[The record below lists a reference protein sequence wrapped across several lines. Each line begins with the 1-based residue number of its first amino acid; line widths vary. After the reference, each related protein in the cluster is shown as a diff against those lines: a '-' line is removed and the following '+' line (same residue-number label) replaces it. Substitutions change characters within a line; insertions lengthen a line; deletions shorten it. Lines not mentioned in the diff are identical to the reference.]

1 MNILYWR
8 FSFWLTSLCIIGSS
22 FIHLIRTD
30 STIPVFLPGDVY
42 GQRSLMGYNPWC
54 CKELDTT
61 GWLRAFQIERIRCKG
76 HCHFSWAIERGW
88 REERRSGTKAGWSW
102 RLEWRVSSIW
112 RVMKSHMKS
121 LFILKSL
128 FNTYEWGLFSAQW
141 NFAVALA
148 CIVLKILLNLHCSL
162 ARPST
167 MSSLR
172 SQSQHIPCGP
182 SSALFTAAFAS

>member
-1 MNILYWR
+1 
-8 FSFWLTSLCIIGSS
+8 
-22 FIHLIRTD
+22 
-30 STIPVFLPGDVY
+30 
-42 GQRSLMGYNPWC
+42 MGYNPWC
-54 CKELDTT
+54 CKESDTT

-162 ARPST
+162 ARPGT
-167 MSSLR
+167 MSSLH
-172 SQSQHIPCGP
+172 SQSQHIPLWAIICPLHGCTCLLTGLLP
-182 SSALFTAAFAS
+182 SVLATPLTCSLYTSC